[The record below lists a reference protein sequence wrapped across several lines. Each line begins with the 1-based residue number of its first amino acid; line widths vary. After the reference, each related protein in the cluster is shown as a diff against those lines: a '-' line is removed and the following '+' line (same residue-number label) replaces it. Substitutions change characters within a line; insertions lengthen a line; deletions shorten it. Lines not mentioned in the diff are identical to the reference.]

1 MSDLIERDTV
11 FKELDETLKILTKGQ
26 IGKIFGSVIKSAF
39 DYAKTRIKKIKPA
52 PEVIHCK
59 DCEWWTKQDKSLQ
72 GRCELMQ
79 MYPTGE
85 WFCGNAQKKVTDEK
99 RTVKR

>member
-1 MSDLIERDTV
+1 MGLIDVDEAVEHFRRVVEATTNNNAYNEGFVDALEFCIATLSTMPTA
-11 FKELDETLKILTKGQ
+11 EL
-26 IGKIFGSVIKSAF
+26 
-39 DYAKTRIKKIKPA
+39 
-52 PEVIHCK
+52 IHCK

-85 WFCGNAQKKVTDEK
+85 WFCGNAQKKEGEK
-99 RTVKR
+99 

>member
-1 MSDLIERDTV
+1 MSDLIERDAV
-11 FKELDETLKILTKGQ
+11 FKELNETLKILTNGQ